1 MYGNNPYVRN
11 FNNNLSQQTLYDQI
25 DYEIN
30 NLQQMKEK
38 MKSNNVQS
46 QNQQP
51 SINQTFQLAPTNREV
66 IRYANSIEDV
76 QRDIVVGDTPY
87 FSKDMSIV
95 WVKSI
100 NGTIK
105 SYELNEIV
113 EKDAKD
119 IQIEYLQAQIN
130 ELKKGMVKNEQPITN
145 VAIEQN
151 ATNTPEFDEP
161 VGEPIKEEK
170 PTSVQRVPTSKK
182 R

>member
-1 MYGNNPYVRN
+1 MFGNNPYARN
-11 FNNNLSQQTLYDQI
+11 YNNNLSQQGLYEQI

-38 MKSNNVQS
+38 MKNNAMQVP
-46 QNQQP
+46 NQQP

-76 QRDIVVGDTPY
+76 QRDVVVGDTPY
-87 FSKDMSIV
+87 FSKDMSVV

-105 SYELNEIV
+105 SYELSEIV
-113 EKDAKD
+113 EKDPKD

-130 ELKKGMVKNEQPITN
+130 ELKKGMVKDEQPTSN

-151 ATNTPEFDEP
+151 ATNTTKLDEP
-161 VGEPIKEEK
+161 IGEQFKENE
-170 PTSVQRVPTSKK
+170 TRTIQRVQTSKRK
-182 R
+182 

>member
-1 MYGNNPYVRN
+1 MFGNNPYARN
-11 FNNNLSQQTLYDQI
+11 FNSNLSQQSLYDQI

-38 MKSNNVQS
+38 MKNNNS
-46 QNQQP
+46 QQQQQP

-76 QRDIVVGDTPY
+76 QRDVVVGDTPY
-87 FSKDMSIV
+87 FSKDMSVV

-105 SYELNEIV
+105 SYELSEIV

-119 IQIEYLQAQIN
+119 MQIEYLQAQIN
-130 ELKKGMVKNEQPITN
+130 ELKKGMIKNEQPITN
-145 VAIEQN
+145 VDVEQV
-151 ATNTPEFDEP
+151 TTSTPKFDEP
-161 VGEPIKEEK
+161 NGEPIEKEES
-170 PTSVQRVPTSKK
+170 TSLQRVPTSKK
-182 R
+182 K